1 MPLDLGEAGTVDTIG
16 RVGLRWGRSMS
27 FADPTLQLPV
37 KEGDIVDGKYRVES
51 VLGVGGMG
59 AVLAA
64 VHVQLGHRVAIKVLL
79 SGPDSGPVA
88 RERFLRE
95 AKAAATLRSEHV
107 ARVSDVG
114 TFPDGTP
121 FMVLEYLDGQD
132 LGDLVERTGALRV
145 ALAVD
150 YVLQACDAVIEAH
163 AHGIVH
169 RDLKPQNLFLTRR
182 PNGSALVKVLDFGI
196 SKQTTPALDSGAL
209 TRTSDVVGSPL
220 FMSPE
225 QIRNAK
231 DVDERTDIWALGII
245 LYELIGGRVPFEAT
259 TIPQL
264 CSMVLEQAA
273 PPLRA
278 IRPDVPEELDSIVL
292 RCLNKAPEDRYPN
305 VQSLMVALMPFA
317 NAEDD
322 AEGDSPFASTLT
334 PGALGAMNTSH
345 NSGARRVVSRPPV
358 SPPKTLSS
366 SSRDAATP
374 AISNM
379 PHGRSTEDATSS
391 ALHTDA
397 PPPPGRT
404 RSLALGL
411 AAAAAAVAV
420 GAVVMM
426 RAEGQGA
433 APAAQD
439 GETAAT
445 AATFLAI
452 SSSVAPEV
460 PAFAALSASASASGA
475 MASPVTTAVVNPAR
489 KATGA
494 AATGAAKAVATTA
507 TAGATPTQPPP
518 AVTAASGAGILP
530 DRRK

>member
-1 MPLDLGEAGTVDTIG
+1 
-16 RVGLRWGRSMS
+16 MS
-27 FADPTLQLPV
+27 FSDPNLQLPV

-64 VHVQLGHRVAIKVLL
+64 AHLQLGHRVAIKVLL

-163 AHGIVH
+163 ANGIVH

-209 TRTSDVVGSPL
+209 TRTSDMVGSPL

-245 LYELIGGRVPFEAT
+245 LYELISGRVPFEAT
-259 TIPQL
+259 TLPQL

-278 IRPDVPEELDSIVL
+278 IRPDVPEELDSVVL
-292 RCLNKAPEDRYPN
+292 RCLNKAPEDRYPD
-305 VQSLMVALMPFA
+305 VQSLMIALMPFA

-322 AEGDSPFASTLT
+322 AEGGSPFASTLT
-334 PGALGAMNTSH
+334 PSALVGMNTSRK
-345 NSGARRVVSRPPV
+345 SGAQRVLSQPPI
-358 SPPKTLSS
+358 SAPKTLSS
-366 SSRDAATP
+366 SSRSGATP
-374 AISNM
+374 AVSDM
-379 PHGRSTEDATSS
+379 PPGRRTEDATSS
-391 ALHTDA
+391 ALPTDA
-397 PPPPGRT
+397 PQPPRRT
-404 RSLALGL
+404 RSLMFGL

-426 RAEGQGA
+426 RAESQGA
-433 APAAQD
+433 APGAQD
-439 GETAAT
+439 SAATNAT
-445 AATFLAI
+445 AATSSAV

-460 PAFAALSASASASGA
+460 QASATPSTSASAAGVTAPSA
-475 MASPVTTAVVNPAR
+475 TTAEIKPAR
-489 KATGA
+489 KAT
-494 AATGAAKAVATTA
+494 TATTG
-507 TAGATPTQPPP
+507 TAAATPTQPPP
-518 AVTAASGAGILP
+518 AVTTAASGADILP

>member
-1 MPLDLGEAGTVDTIG
+1 
-16 RVGLRWGRSMS
+16 MS
-27 FADPTLQLPV
+27 FSAPNLQLPV

-64 VHVQLGHRVAIKVLL
+64 AHLQLGHRVAIKVLL

-95 AKAAATLRSEHV
+95 AKAAAILRSEHV

-114 TFPDGTP
+114 TFSDGTP

-196 SKQTTPALDSGAL
+196 SKQTTPALDRGAL

-245 LYELIGGRVPFEAT
+245 LYELISGRVPFEAT
-259 TIPQL
+259 TLPQL

-278 IRPDVPEELDSIVL
+278 IRPDVPEELDSVVL
-292 RCLNKAPEDRYPN
+292 RCLNKAPEDRYPD

-322 AEGDSPFASTLT
+322 ANGGSPFASTLT
-334 PGALGAMNTSH
+334 PDALVGMNTSRK
-345 NSGARRVVSRPPV
+345 SGARRVLSQPPV
-358 SPPKTLSS
+358 SAPKTLSS

-374 AISNM
+374 AVSDM
-379 PHGRSTEDATSS
+379 PPGRRTEDATSS
-391 ALHTDA
+391 AVHTDA
-397 PPPPGRT
+397 TQPLWRT
-404 RSLALGL
+404 RSLMFGL

-420 GAVVMM
+420 GAVMM

-433 APAAQD
+433 APAAPD
-439 GETAAT
+439 GATPTAT
-445 AATFLAI
+445 AATSPAI

-460 PAFAALSASASASGA
+460 QASAAPSASASAA
-475 MASPVTTAVVNPAR
+475 RATAPPATTAEINPTR
-489 KATGA
+489 KATGTT
-494 AATGAAKAVATTA
+494 ATGAAKAAATTA
-507 TAGATPTQPPP
+507 AAAPTQPPL
-518 AVTAASGAGILP
+518 AVTTAASGADILP